1 MAILCRFW
9 IEESSRIVTGS
20 HFGITLESV
29 TLTSPNIDNTD
40 PSTWERRTREEYLEH
55 AEEWLQASSA
65 KAREKIFK
73 RYGVH
78 WSELL
83 RLPYWDPTN
92 MVVVDAMHNLFLGIL
107 RHHFRSNPTPAQ
119 LKRNTT
125 VPILR
130 QLCFEKGVKLPEDVA
145 LKKDTLVSSLMELP
159 TAEKLI
165 RVNQHECDEVLASL
179 DLEALCVDTNPDV
192 GEDDSAPAFRA
203 PVTLEGI
210 KLIQKGIALGSRP
223 SSHEPLPS
231 NFGSS
236 SHGKLKAD
244 LWCGGVEFDLPV
256 ALIADVW
263 YAGDAEDAEDAKWRL
278 AWSDNTMYGV
288 LAVERATSRRTSP
301 TCADKYLEFMQ
312 AYLDGLKSLFPEIPL
327 LPNHHFALHLG
338 EILKNLG
345 PVQGWWV
352 FPFERIVGIL
362 QQVNTNSRL
371 GNGYL

>member
-1 MAILCRFW
+1 
-9 IEESSRIVTGS
+9 
-20 HFGITLESV
+20 
-29 TLTSPNIDNTD
+29 
-40 PSTWERRTREEYLEH
+40 
-55 AEEWLQASSA
+55 
-65 KAREKIFK
+65 
-73 RYGVH
+73 
-78 WSELL
+78 
-83 RLPYWDPTN
+83 
-92 MVVVDAMHNLFLGIL
+92 MHNLFLGIL
-107 RHHFRSNPTPAQ
+107 RHHFRVVLGIDLNDDRERREKPLPMPPSETAMDEARKLLQSNPTPAQ
-119 LKRNTT
+119 LKHNTT
-125 VPILR
+125 VPILH

-145 LKKDTLVSSLMELP
+145 LKKDTLVSSLMVWVDELP

-165 RVNQHECDEVLASL
+165 QVNQHECDEVLVSL

-192 GEDDSAPAFRA
+192 GEDDSAPAFQA

-244 LWCGGVEFDLPV
+244 LWRGGAEFDLPV

-263 YAGDAEDAEDAKWRL
+263 YAGDAEDAEDAKRRL
-278 AWSDNTMYGV
+278 AWSDNTMYG
-288 LAVERATSRRTSP
+288 
-301 TCADKYLEFMQ
+301 YLEFMQ

-345 PVQGWWV
+345 PIQGWWV

-371 GNGYL
+371 GEYEKTMLTTFCAAANLRGFFQTTGCPDAIQFCHPIFEQTFRGTLGGTLMNDIMVFSAE